1 MIYGNLQHSQQY
13 TGISPRLDC
22 ALTYLQTHDLNAME
36 PGRYPILGEDV
47 WLRISDNSTKPESE
61 AVYEAHDRF
70 IDIQMI
76 LRGEEIIRCAFRRDM
91 VSVTESPPVRDVTFY
106 QGSGQPFLLSAGD
119 FLILFPDDAHAPSL
133 CVGAPA
139 SVRKALFKVRV

>member
-1 MIYGNLQHSQQY
+1 MCQVVLNPFIFQLYWLYQED
-13 TGISPRLDC
+13 I
-22 ALTYLQTHDLNAME
+22 HDLRQSAAQPAVYRNPPPGWTALSPTCKPMISM
-36 PGRYPILGEDV
+36 PWSRGRYPILGEDV

-91 VSVTESPPVRDVTFY
+91 VSVTESHPDRDVTFY

-119 FLILFPDDAHAPSL
+119 FLISFS
-133 CVGAPA
+133 G
-139 SVRKALFKVRV
+139 